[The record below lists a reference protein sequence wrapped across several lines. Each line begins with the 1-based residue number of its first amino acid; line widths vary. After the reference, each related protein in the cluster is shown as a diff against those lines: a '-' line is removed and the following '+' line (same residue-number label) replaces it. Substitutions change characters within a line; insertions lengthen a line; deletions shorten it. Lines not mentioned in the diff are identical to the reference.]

1 MLTTVLAILILGQDI
16 TLRPAPSP
24 VGNPLKGLVPYAGK
38 HEEFPHSMEFSYL
51 GLNRVITG
59 KNQYNWKA
67 FEDLLNDIASRGH
80 QGIVRFFLEY
90 PQSPTGIPQYLL
102 DGGLKVTKWNSNS
115 AGSDPAQG
123 LGDNIT
129 PDYSDPNLRQCLIN
143 FVGALGRK
151 YDGDPRLAFLTM
163 GILGAWGEWHTWPRE
178 ELFPSVAVQNEVMDA
193 FQRAFTKTPILMRY
207 PRGKGD
213 SAAENASR
221 PVGYHDDSFAW
232 ATLDTGKPEDDW
244 YFMPA
249 MKKAGTMEKWK
260 KHPIGGEI
268 RPEAW
273 GKCFDL
279 KPDRPEIQNFDQC
292 VRTTHVSWLMDSGIF
307 SEDIPRT
314 PERIRRASEMVRLM
328 GYDFRVTKS
337 RIQAGVGFLV
347 VSGTIRNQ
355 GVAPF
360 YAKWPLQMTLQ
371 DVNGKFVRTAK
382 ADLGLDGILPGQ
394 PVDRFFSSSLAGLEK
409 GKYTVLIGCPNPL
422 ANGAAVGFANE
433 SFAKD
438 AKGWLTVG
446 SFNL

>member
-1 MLTTVLAILILGQDI
+1 
-16 TLRPAPSP
+16 
-24 VGNPLKGLVPYAGK
+24 
-38 HEEFPHSMEFSYL
+38 
-51 GLNRVITG
+51 
-59 KNQYNWKA
+59 
-67 FEDLLNDIASRGH
+67 
-80 QGIVRFFLEY
+80 
-90 PQSPTGIPQYLL
+90 
-102 DGGLKVTKWNSNS
+102 
-115 AGSDPAQG
+115 
-123 LGDNIT
+123 
-129 PDYSDPNLRQCLIN
+129 
-143 FVGALGRK
+143 
-151 YDGDPRLAFLTM
+151 
-163 GILGAWGEWHTWPRE
+163 
-178 ELFPSVAVQNEVMDA
+178 
-193 FQRAFTKTPILMRY
+193 MRY

-232 ATLDTGKPEDDW
+232 ATLDTGKPENDW

-249 MKKAGTMEKWK
+249 IKKAGTMEKWK

-273 GKCFDL
+273 GKCFDS

-292 VRTTHVSWLMDSGIF
+292 VRTTHVSWLMDSGMF

-328 GYDFRVTKS
+328 GYDFTVTKA

-360 YAKWPLQMTLQ
+360 YAKWPLQMTLR
-371 DVNGKFVRTAK
+371 DANGKFVRTAK

-433 SFAKD
+433 SYAKD

-446 SFNL
+446 SINL